1 MFALTP
7 WSLARRARA
16 GRRAVLL
23 LVLAALLYG
32 FGMHAARACVTTPS
46 TAAHHAASHGGPP
59 CHGAADADVDVAG
72 AACEAHCRT
81 DTQTGRSVPNFDLAA
96 VMPPDLAAGLAPE
109 VPADLSAPVAAPPRR
124 DSGPPLHI
132 LLQRLLN

>member
-7 WSLARRARA
+7 WSLARRAHA

-32 FGMHAARACVTTPS
+32 FGMHAARACATTPA
-46 TAAHHAASHGGPP
+46 TAAHHAAPHGGPP
-59 CHGAADADVDVAG
+59 CHGTADVDVAG

-81 DTQTGRSVPNFDLAA
+81 DTQTGRSAASLDLAA
-96 VMPPDLAAGLAPE
+96 VVPPDLGAALAPQ
-109 VPADLSAPVAAPPRR
+109 VPADLSAPVTAPPRR